1 MEAKQF
7 MPRVWKSQLRLG
19 LLACLALAGCSRSE
33 TPAEENA
40 TAAVDES
47 SADGSS
53 AATEAKPPGAPLVIK
68 EPTNEYYPIIT
79 LKTSLGELTLKLN
92 AKRAPRTVNNFLHY
106 VRSGHYDQT
115 IFHQV
120 QEGYVVLGGSY
131 TADLTEKDC
140 RYPIPNEADNGLK
153 NVRGTIAM
161 TRQPDEID
169 SATCQ
174 FFINLSDNPNLD
186 HRGDSPEEFGFCVFG
201 EVIKGM
207 EVLDRISRVQ
217 VEASEP
223 FEQLPVETV
232 LLETA
237 RRVR

>member
-1 MEAKQF
+1 
-7 MPRVWKSQLRLG
+7 MPRVWNPHLRLA
-19 LLACLALAGCSRSE
+19 LFACLLLGGCSRSGSPAPE
-33 TPAEENA
+33 EQAASEDQAPAAEHAQAAEE
-40 TAAVDES
+40 S
-47 SADGSS
+47 S
-53 AATEAKPPGAPLVIK
+53 PLK
-68 EPTNEYYPIIT
+68 EPNPEYYPIVS
-79 LKTSLGELTLKLN
+79 LKTSLGEVTLKLE

-106 VRSGHYDQT
+106 VQSGHYNET

-120 QEGYVVLGGSY
+120 QDGYVVLGGSY
-131 TADLTEKDC
+131 AADLSEKDG

-161 TRQPDEID
+161 ARQPDEID

-186 HRGDSPEEFGFCVFG
+186 HSGEAPEEFGFCVFG

-207 EVLDRISRVQ
+207 EVLDRMSRVEVQ
-217 VEASEP
+217 ATEQ

-237 RRVR
+237 RRVK

>member
-1 MEAKQF
+1 
-7 MPRVWKSQLRLG
+7 MPRDWKLQLRLA
-19 LLACLALAGCSRSE
+19 LFACLALAGCNRSESPSADATPGAESE
-33 TPAEENA
+33 TPAAAESEAPTEEPI
-40 TAAVDES
+40 V
-47 SADGSS
+47 
-53 AATEAKPPGAPLVIK
+53 LK
-68 EPTNEYYPIIT
+68 EPNPEYYPIVA
-79 LKTSLGELTLKLN
+79 LKTSLGEVTLKLD

-106 VRSGHYDQT
+106 VQSGHYNQT

-131 TADLTEKDC
+131 APDLTEKDG

-161 TRQPDEID
+161 ARQPDEID

-174 FFINLSDNPNLD
+174 FFVNLNDNPNLD
-186 HRGDSPEEFGFCVFG
+186 HVGEKPEEFGFCVFG

-207 EVLDRISRVQ
+207 DVLDRMSRVEVQ
-217 VEASEP
+217 ANEQ
-223 FEQLPVETV
+223 FEQLPVDTV

>member
-1 MEAKQF
+1 
-7 MPRVWKSQLRLG
+7 MPRDWKLQLRLA
-19 LLACLALAGCSRSE
+19 LVASLVLAGCNRSESPSADATPGVESE
-33 TPAEENA
+33 TPA
-40 TAAVDES
+40 AAES
-47 SADGSS
+47 E
-53 AATEAKPPGAPLVIK
+53 AAAEDPIVLK
-68 EPTNEYYPIIT
+68 EPNPEYYPIVA
-79 LKTSLGELTLKLN
+79 LKTSLGEVTLKLD

-106 VRSGHYDQT
+106 VQSGHYNQT

-131 TADLTEKDC
+131 APDLTEKDG

-161 TRQPDEID
+161 ARQPDEID

-174 FFINLSDNPNLD
+174 FFVNLNDNPNLD
-186 HRGDSPEEFGFCVFG
+186 HVGEKPEEFGFCVFG

-207 EVLDRISRVQ
+207 EVLDRMSRVEVQ
-217 VEASEP
+217 ANEQ
-223 FEQLPVETV
+223 FEQLPVDTV

>member
-1 MEAKQF
+1 
-7 MPRVWKSQLRLG
+7 MPRDWKPQLRLA
-19 LLACLALAGCSRSE
+19 LLAGLVLGGCNRSESPSTGETAAVESE
-33 TPAEENA
+33 TPA
-40 TAAVDES
+40 
-47 SADGSS
+47 
-53 AATEAKPPGAPLVIK
+53 ATEREAAAEEPIVLK
-68 EPTNEYYPIIT
+68 EPNPEYYPIVS
-79 LKTSLGELTLKLN
+79 LKTSLGEVTLKLD

-106 VRSGHYDQT
+106 VQSGHYNQT

-131 TADLTEKDC
+131 APDLTEKDG

-161 TRQPDEID
+161 ARQPDEID

-174 FFINLSDNPNLD
+174 FFVNLNDNPNLD
-186 HRGDSPEEFGFCVFG
+186 HVGEKPEEFGFCVFG

-207 EVLDRISRVQ
+207 DVLDRMSRVEVQ
-217 VEASEP
+217 ANEQ
-223 FEQLPVETV
+223 FEQLPVDTV

>member
-1 MEAKQF
+1 
-7 MPRVWKSQLRLG
+7 MPRDWKPRLRLA
-19 LLACLALAGCSRSE
+19 LSACLILTGCSRSE
-33 TPAEENA
+33 SPPAEQQAAAESETPA
-40 TAAVDES
+40 AAES
-47 SADGSS
+47 EAPAD
-53 AATEAKPPGAPLVIK
+53 TNVLK
-68 EPTNEYYPIIT
+68 EPNAEYYPIVA
-79 LKTSLGELTLKLN
+79 LKTSLGEVTLKLD

-106 VRSGHYDQT
+106 VHSGHYDQT

-131 TADLTEKDC
+131 AADLTEKDG
-140 RYPIPNEADNGLK
+140 RYAISNEADNGLK

-161 TRQPDEID
+161 ARQPDEID

-174 FFINLSDNPNLD
+174 FFINLADNPNLD
-186 HRGDSPEEFGFCVFG
+186 HHGETPEEYGFCVFG

-207 EVLDRISRVQ
+207 DVLDRMSRVE
-217 VEASEP
+217 VEATEQ

-237 RRVR
+237 RRVK

>member
-1 MEAKQF
+1 
-7 MPRVWKSQLRLG
+7 MPRDWKPQLRLA
-19 LLACLALAGCSRSE
+19 LLACLVLAGCNRSE
-33 TPAEENA
+33 SPSPTEAASDKNESRADAERPAAAESE
-40 TAAVDES
+40 TAADE
-47 SADGSS
+47 
-53 AATEAKPPGAPLVIK
+53 PIVFK
-68 EPTNEYYPIIT
+68 EPNPEYYPIVAI
-79 LKTSLGELTLKLN
+79 KTSLGEVTLKLN

-106 VRSGHYDQT
+106 VQSGHYNQT

-120 QEGYVVLGGSY
+120 QEGYVVLAGSY
-131 TADLTEKDC
+131 APDLTEKDG

-161 TRQPDEID
+161 ARQPDEID

-174 FFINLSDNPNLD
+174 FFINLNDNPNLD
-186 HRGDSPEEFGFCVFG
+186 HVGDKPEEYGFCVFG

-207 EVLDRISRVQ
+207 EVLDRMSRVEVQ
-217 VEASEP
+217 ATEQ

>member
-1 MEAKQF
+1 
-7 MPRVWKSQLRLG
+7 MPRVWKSQLRLAI
-19 LLACLALAGCSRSE
+19 LACLALAGCSSSE
-33 TPAEENA
+33 APPPEEQA
-40 TAAVDES
+40 TASSEKPAAPKTKAADEPIVL
-47 SADGSS
+47 
-53 AATEAKPPGAPLVIK
+53 E
-68 EPTNEYYPIIT
+68 EPNTEYYPIVA
-79 LKTSLGELTLKLN
+79 LKTSFGELTLKLD

-106 VRSGHYDQT
+106 VQSGHYDQT

-131 TADLTEKDC
+131 APDLTEKDG

-161 TRQPDEID
+161 ARQPDEID

-174 FFINLSDNPNLD
+174 FFINLDDNTNLD
-186 HRGDSPEEFGFCVFG
+186 HRGETPEEFGFCVFG

-207 EVLDRISRVQ
+207 EVLDKMSRVQ
-217 VEASEP
+217 VEPTEQ
-223 FEQLPVETV
+223 FEQFPVETV

-237 RRVR
+237 RRTR

>member
-7 MPRVWKSQLRLG
+7 MPRVWKFQLRLS
-19 LLACLALAGCSRSE
+19 LLACLALAGCSRTE
-33 TPAEENA
+33 TSAEEGA
-40 TAAVDES
+40 KPAADES
-47 SADGSS
+47 SADNRS
-53 AATEAKPPGAPLVIK
+53 AASASKPSDSPPIK
-68 EPTNEYYPIIT
+68 EPTNEYYPIIAI
-79 LKTSLGELTLKLN
+79 KTSLGELTLKLD

-106 VRSGHYDQT
+106 VQSGHYDQT

-131 TADLTEKDC
+131 APDLTEKDC

-161 TRQPDEID
+161 ARQPDEID

-174 FFINLSDNPNLD
+174 FFINLGDNPNLD
-186 HRGDSPEEFGFCVFG
+186 HCGDSPEEFGFCVFG
-201 EVIKGM
+201 EVIKGL
-207 EVLDRISRVQ
+207 EVLDRMSRVQ
-217 VEASEP
+217 VEANEQ

>member
-1 MEAKQF
+1 
-7 MPRVWKSQLRLG
+7 MPRDWKLQLRLA
-19 LLACLALAGCSRSE
+19 LFACLVLGGCNRSE
-33 TPAEENA
+33 SPTADETAANESQGPAETESG
-40 TAAVDES
+40 AAAES
-47 SADGSS
+47 E
-53 AATEAKPPGAPLVIK
+53 AAGEEPFVLK
-68 EPTNEYYPIIT
+68 EPNPEYYPIVS
-79 LKTSLGELTLKLN
+79 LKTSLGELTLKLD

-106 VRSGHYDQT
+106 VQSGHYNKT

-131 TADLTEKDC
+131 APDLTEKDG

-161 TRQPDEID
+161 ARQPEDID

-174 FFINLSDNPNLD
+174 FFINLNDNPNLD
-186 HRGDSPEEFGFCVFG
+186 HVGDKPEEFGFCVFG

-207 EVLDRISRVQ
+207 EVLDRMSRVEVQ
-217 VEASEP
+217 ATEQ

-232 LLETA
+232 LLEAA

>member
-1 MEAKQF
+1 
-7 MPRVWKSQLRLG
+7 MPRDWKFQLRLA
-19 LLACLALAGCSRSE
+19 LLACLILAGCSRSE
-33 TPAEENA
+33 SPSADAKPVAESETPA
-40 TAAVDES
+40 AAES
-47 SADGSS
+47 ES
-53 AATEAKPPGAPLVIK
+53 AAEEPIVLK
-68 EPTNEYYPIIT
+68 EPNPEYYPIVS
-79 LKTSLGELTLKLN
+79 LKTSLGEVTLKLD

-106 VRSGHYDQT
+106 VQSGHYNQT

-120 QEGYVVLGGSY
+120 QEGYVVLAGSY
-131 TADLTEKDC
+131 SQDLAEKDG

-161 TRQPDEID
+161 ARQPDEID

-174 FFINLSDNPNLD
+174 FFINLNDNPNLD
-186 HRGDSPEEFGFCVFG
+186 HVGDKPEEYGFCVFG

-207 EVLDRISRVQ
+207 EVLDRMSRVEVQ
-217 VEASEP
+217 ATEQ

>member
-1 MEAKQF
+1 
-7 MPRVWKSQLRLG
+7 MPRVWKPQLRLA
-19 LLACLALAGCSRSE
+19 LFACLLLGGCSRSDSPAPE
-33 TPAEENA
+33 EQAASEDQAPAAEQAQAAEE
-40 TAAVDES
+40 S
-47 SADGSS
+47 S
-53 AATEAKPPGAPLVIK
+53 PLK
-68 EPTNEYYPIIT
+68 EPNPEYYPIVS
-79 LKTSLGELTLKLN
+79 LKTSLGEVTLKLD

-106 VRSGHYDQT
+106 VQSGHYNET

-120 QEGYVVLGGSY
+120 QDGYVVLGGSY
-131 TADLTEKDC
+131 AADLSEKDG

-161 TRQPDEID
+161 ARQPDEID

-186 HRGDSPEEFGFCVFG
+186 HSGEAPEEFGFCVFG

-207 EVLDRISRVQ
+207 EVLDRMSRVEVQ
-217 VEASEP
+217 ATEQ
-223 FEQLPVETV
+223 FEQLPIETM

-237 RRVR
+237 RRVK

>member
-1 MEAKQF
+1 
-7 MPRVWKSQLRLG
+7 MPRVWKPRLRLA
-19 LLACLALAGCSRSE
+19 LFACLLLGGCSRTDSPAIE
-33 TPAEENA
+33 EQAAGEDPAPAAEQAQAAEE
-40 TAAVDES
+40 S
-47 SADGSS
+47 S
-53 AATEAKPPGAPLVIK
+53 PLK
-68 EPTNEYYPIIT
+68 EPNPEYYPIVS
-79 LKTSLGELTLKLN
+79 LKTSLGEVTLKLD

-106 VRSGHYDQT
+106 VQSGHYNET

-131 TADLTEKDC
+131 AADLSEKDG

-161 TRQPDEID
+161 ARQPDEID

-174 FFINLSDNPNLD
+174 FFINLADNPNLD
-186 HRGDSPEEFGFCVFG
+186 HSGEAPEEFGFCVFG

-207 EVLDRISRVQ
+207 EVLDRMSRVEVQ
-217 VEASEP
+217 ATEQ

-237 RRVR
+237 RRVK

>member
-1 MEAKQF
+1 
-7 MPRVWKSQLRLG
+7 MPRDWKSQLRLA
-19 LLACLALAGCSRSE
+19 LFACLVLGGCNRSESPSTDETAAAESE
-33 TPAEENA
+33 TPAATESE
-40 TAAVDES
+40 TAAEEPIV
-47 SADGSS
+47 
-53 AATEAKPPGAPLVIK
+53 LK
-68 EPTNEYYPIIT
+68 EPNPEYYPIVS
-79 LKTSLGELTLKLN
+79 LKTSLGEVTLKLD
-92 AKRAPRTVNNFLHY
+92 AKRAPRSVNNFLHY
-106 VRSGHYDQT
+106 VQSGHYNQT

-131 TADLTEKDC
+131 SPDLTEKDG
-140 RYPIPNEADNGLK
+140 RYPIPNEAGNGLK

-161 TRQPDEID
+161 ARQPDEID

-174 FFINLSDNPNLD
+174 FFINLNDNPNLD
-186 HRGDSPEEFGFCVFG
+186 HIGEQPDEFGFCVFG

-207 EVLDRISRVQ
+207 EVLDRMSRVEVQ
-217 VEASEP
+217 ATEQ